1 MIDMSSTLQPP
12 EHALRRLARTR
23 GWLIPAAF
31 LGLAPKCVLC
41 LLAYAGLGA
50 ALGLGGPEICGASS
64 GATGHWTVWL
74 AALGI
79 ATGLAMFLSRLAKRP
94 SSNP

>member
-1 MIDMSSTLQPP
+1 M
-12 EHALRRLARTR
+12 R

-79 ATGLAMFLSRLAKRP
+79 AALKKSGYAVKTVQEYH
-94 SSNP
+94 